1 MIPSITKKEVNPSD
15 TVRREFH
22 VLVAQNVQNSTLAT
36 SPQAESGGPGPVW
49 ESALFPT
56 EFRL

>member
-1 MIPSITKKEVNPSD
+1 MKYLSFNPSD

-36 SPQAESGGPGPVW
+36 SPQAESGGPGPV
-49 ESALFPT
+49 
-56 EFRL
+56 